1 MERRK
6 FIIFLSGA
14 AAAWP
19 LAARAQQA
27 NKVPTI
33 GYVAALSEAG
43 DRPRRAAFARRLM
56 ELGWVEGRNIRIEY
70 RWAGGAVERATEIAP
85 EFVRLNVDVIVTS
98 GTAVVAAAKQ
108 ATSVIPIV
116 FAGAGDP
123 VGTGLVASL
132 ARPGGNVTGLSLQQT
147 DTAGK
152 RVELLREVVPG
163 LHRLAIL
170 VNIGSAVA
178 ALDMHET
185 EATARALGLETA
197 ILEIRRAEDLA
208 PAVEALKGRAEAL
221 YVVVDPLV
229 AANGDSYQH
238 FSARRS
244 AADDVRFSG
253 ACRSGRYDVLW
264 AKRFGLI
271 PTRR

>member
-19 LAARAQQA
+19 LLARAQQTG
-27 NKVPTI
+27 KLPTI

-178 ALDMHET
+178 ALDMRET
-185 EATARALGLETA
+185 EATARALGLRDCHTRNPA
-197 ILEIRRAEDLA
+197 GRGSRARRRGPQGPRGSTLCRCR
-208 PAVEALKGRAEAL
+208 PARGRQR
-221 YVVVDPLV
+221 
-229 AANGDSYQH
+229 DSYQH